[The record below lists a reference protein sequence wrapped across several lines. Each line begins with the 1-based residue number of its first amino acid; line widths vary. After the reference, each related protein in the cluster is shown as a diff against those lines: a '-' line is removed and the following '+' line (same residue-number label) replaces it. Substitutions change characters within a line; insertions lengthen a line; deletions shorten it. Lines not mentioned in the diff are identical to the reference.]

1 MSKRGSSG
9 FEPLGAVLRRGTGIA
24 VPKNAL
30 PGAPV
35 SARDWEA
42 AVGSRIAARAR
53 PVKLERGILYVR
65 TASATWAQELS
76 LLANPILEQLR
87 ARGLEVEALRF
98 RVGPV
103 DAPERPPTRD
113 EVRTSPP
120 SAPLPPPL
128 AAEIARVPDDE
139 LREAI
144 ARAAG
149 KNLGWQRVREGTKST
164 RNEPRNEPPAE
175 PPPLAKT
182 RQAGGRAP
190 RSVGAENDPP
200 ARAVQPSSSG
210 PRRSRGR
217 A

>member
-9 FEPLGAVLRRGTGIA
+9 FEPLGAVLRRGTIIA
-24 VPKNAL
+24 VPKNAV

-35 SARDWEA
+35 SARDWEG

-53 PVKLERGILYVR
+53 PVKLERGVLYVR
-65 TASATWAQELS
+65 TASSTWAQELS
-76 LLANPILEQLR
+76 LLSDPILEQLR
-87 ARGLEVEALRF
+87 ARGVEVEALRF

-128 AAEIARVPDDE
+128 AADIARVPDDE

-144 ARAAG
+144 ARAAS
-149 KNLGWQRVREGTKST
+149 KNLGWQRVREGVKKS
-164 RNEPRNEPPAE
+164 PARPAPSE
-175 PPPLAKT
+175 PPPLAKP

-190 RSVGAENDPP
+190 RSVGAENDLP
-200 ARAVQPSSSG
+200 ARAEGRSSAG

>member
-9 FEPLGAVLRRGTGIA
+9 FEPLGAVLRRGTTIA
-24 VPKNAL
+24 VPKNAV

-42 AVGSRIAARAR
+42 AVGTRIAARAR
-53 PVKLERGILYVR
+53 PVKLERGVLYVR

-76 LLANPILEQLR
+76 LLSNPILEQLR
-87 ARGLEVEALRF
+87 ARGVDVEALRF

-128 AAEIARVPDDE
+128 AAEIARVPDDD

-144 ARAAG
+144 ARAAS
-149 KNLGWQRVREGTKST
+149 KNLGWQRVREGSAKAA
-164 RNEPRNEPPAE
+164 RGAPPAE

-182 RQAGGRAP
+182 RQAGGRGP
-190 RSVGAENDPP
+190 RSVGAENDLP
-200 ARAVQPSSSG
+200 ARAAPQSSSSS
-210 PRRSRGR
+210 RRSRGR

>member
-9 FEPLGAVLRRGTGIA
+9 FEPLGAVLRRATTIA
-24 VPKNAL
+24 VPKNAV

-65 TASATWAQELS
+65 TASSTWAQELS
-76 LLANPILEQLR
+76 LLSNPILEQLR
-87 ARGLEVEALRF
+87 ARGVEVEALRF

-103 DAPERPPTRD
+103 EAPERPPTRD

-139 LREAI
+139 LRQVI
-144 ARAAG
+144 ARAAS
-149 KNLGWQRVREGTKST
+149 KNLGWQRVREGKKSPA
-164 RNEPRNEPPAE
+164 RPAPAPAPEP

-190 RSVGAENDPP
+190 RSVAAENDLP
-200 ARAVQPSSSG
+200 ARAEGRSSAG